1 LISGFQLRFFPPSPF
16 FILEF
21 LSPPK
26 WGRMGWGAFSP
37 PARLLRKE
45 KKTPIK
51 VDRGQPKMQWL
62 IKHDF
67 FCVAFRGNFS
77 RPSQE
82 ETGKTLGIG
91 WEFYVCVCV
100 YAKVLVQSV
109 A

>member
-1 LISGFQLRFFPPSPF
+1 
-16 FILEF
+16 
-21 LSPPK
+21 
-26 WGRMGWGAFSP
+26 MGWGAFSP

-67 FCVAFRGNFS
+67 FVLFFGGIFS
-77 RPSQE
+77 PV
-82 ETGKTLGIG
+82 TGRNWENARNWMGI
-91 WEFYVCVCV
+91 FMCVCVCV
-100 YAKVLVQSV
+100 YARVLVQSV

>member
-1 LISGFQLRFFPPSPF
+1 LVDFRLSASIFFPSPF

-67 FCVAFRGNFS
+67 FVLFFGGIFLARH
-77 RPSQE
+77 RKKL
-82 ETGKTLGIG
+82 GKR
-91 WEFYVCVCV
+91 
-100 YAKVLVQSV
+100 
-109 A
+109 